1 MIFFSNNLY
10 LQDKYKKRIL
20 SLMDQYIIRL
30 KSIENT
36 SLFLEDIM
44 NILDCENNNFR
55 SSELQ
60 NKDLFKEIIDIIK
73 KISKIKDISIY
84 DFILII
90 TRDEYLDKEGLVY
103 NLLTENTNDIPNS
116 FKLLYKKVYEFYLL
130 LDEDDN
136 TLIDNYYNSFDFKIE
151 EENIF

>member
-1 MIFFSNNLY
+1 
-10 LQDKYKKRIL
+10 
-20 SLMDQYIIRL
+20 
-30 KSIENT
+30 
-36 SLFLEDIM
+36 M